1 MIAAPSSPGWHVELA
16 GTLVSA
22 AFHGVMGGYALL
34 AVLIAG
40 SCLGAVLAVL
50 ARDVARQVIGELT
63 FDVDRRPG

>member
-1 MIAAPSSPGWHVELA
+1 MIAAPSSPGWHVALA

-34 AVLIAG
+34 ATLVAG

-50 ARDVARQVIGELT
+50 ARDVTRQLIGELT
-63 FDVDRRPG
+63 FDVKRPPG